1 MGGNRKVSYLI
12 FLVTLT
18 VTLLFAAPA
27 YASDILSFTNREYGY
42 NFETEFDWIVDLSA
56 YPDTVVMGIGEG
68 GRLVVDVIT
77 IDDEFGQ
84 PTSQD
89 YADIALAGLESGF
102 EEFVILDEAWSVSP
116 RRLEVYDII
125 FEFMVDCETM
135 YGTAR
140 VAIGAITLLAVYY
153 DDPSDYAYYLP
164 DISHSFRTITI
175 DESFLDPVM
184 EIEITDGEP
193 LEFIN
198 PSIILYKNETYFYEC
213 PNPPGLMPE
222 EINGP
227 AWIVFSTGE
236 GEIAIRYLDL
246 YYNSGKTADAILDEM
261 IPELLAAFA
270 RYETLEGIDIFLGD
284 GRPGHIQHLDA
295 VYNGCDWQGTFVCFE
310 SDYAEPF
317 LLSILAPAEEHDLNI
332 GVLYMMWT
340 SFTFVEDI

>member
-1 MGGNRKVSYLI
+1 MGENRKTSYLI

-18 VTLLFAAPA
+18 VALLFAAPA
-27 YASDILSFTNREYGY
+27 SASDILSFTNREYGY
-42 NFETEFDWIVDLSA
+42 NFEIDFDWTVDYSQ

-77 IDDEFGQ
+77 IDDEYEQ

-102 EEFVILDEAWSVSP
+102 DEFVIMDEAWSVSP
-116 RRLEVYDII
+116 RRLEVYDIN
-125 FEFMVDCETM
+125 FEFMVDCETL

-164 DISHSFRTITI
+164 DISQSFKTITI
-175 DESFLDPVM
+175 DESFLDPGKEFLDDNNLV
-184 EIEITDGEP
+184 
-193 LEFIN
+193 LEFID
-198 PSIILYKNETYFYEC
+198 PSTILFKNESYLYEC
-213 PNPPGLMPE
+213 PNPPGLVPE

-227 AWIVFSTGE
+227 GRIVFSTGE
-236 GEIAIRYLDL
+236 GEIAIRYLDH
-246 YYNSGKTADAILDEM
+246 YYNSGKAYDEILDEM

-270 RYETLEGIDIFLGD
+270 RYETMEGTDIFLDD

-295 VYNGCDWQGTFVCFE
+295 VFNGYDWKGTFVCFE
-310 SDYAEPF
+310 SDYDEPF
-317 LLSILAPAEEHDLNI
+317 ILSLLAPVEEHEKYIDSFDE
-332 GVLYMMWT
+332 MWK
-340 SFTFVEDI
+340 SFTFIEEI